1 MLCCMAS
8 TLTQNMLLQAE
19 VALVQPA
26 VAERVVLQGLTIQLG
41 PDLRT
46 TYPVVMNFNISGQVD
61 ITGPADANKLQL
73 QGTVKLDSGE
83 VTLLGCWIVLFVR
96 VLTSICPCILSRI
109 APFHASVS
117 HRSMHPSIHSSILHP
132 FIYCIVRSVTPSFIQ
147 SRLHPFI

>member
-1 MLCCMAS
+1 
-8 TLTQNMLLQAE
+8 MLLQAE

-73 QGTVKLDSGE
+73 QGTIKLDSGE
-83 VTLLGCWIVLFVR
+83 VTLLGCWIVSIVH
-96 VLTSICPCILSRI
+96 VLTSICPRI
-109 APFHASVS
+109 
-117 HRSMHPSIHSSILHP
+117 
-132 FIYCIVRSVTPSFIQ
+132 VTS
-147 SRLHPFI
+147 

>member
-1 MLCCMAS
+1 
-8 TLTQNMLLQAE
+8 MLLQAE

-73 QGTVKLDSGE
+73 QGTIKLDSGE

-96 VLTSICPCILSRI
+96 VLTSICLCILSRI
-109 APFHASVS
+109 APFHASFS
-117 HRSMHPSIHSSILHP
+117 H
-132 FIYCIVRSVTPSFIQ
+132 
-147 SRLHPFI
+147 

>member
-1 MLCCMAS
+1 
-8 TLTQNMLLQAE
+8 MLLQAE

-73 QGTVKLDSGE
+73 QGTIKLDSGE
-83 VTLLGCWIVLFVR
+83 VTLLGCWIVSAVH
-96 VLTSICPCILSRI
+96 VLTSICPRI
-109 APFHASVS
+109 VS
-117 HRSMHPSIHSSILHP
+117 QVDLFVP
-132 FIYCIVRSVTPSFIQ
+132 
-147 SRLHPFI
+147 